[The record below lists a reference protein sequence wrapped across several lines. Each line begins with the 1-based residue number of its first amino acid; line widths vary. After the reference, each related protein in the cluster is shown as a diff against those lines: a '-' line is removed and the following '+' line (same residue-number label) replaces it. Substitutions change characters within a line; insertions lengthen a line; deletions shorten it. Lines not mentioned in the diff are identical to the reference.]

1 MAASWVAAEEPLL
14 ERQYLTGNWN
24 GVRPA
29 LSEYGFQPY
38 FTYVA
43 TMWSNLA
50 GGRATG
56 VRFNGY
62 LDFGF
67 DIDLAKLGTW
77 EGLGLHA
84 DFHWWQ
90 GGRPTKELVGG
101 LLAMALSDWEAA
113 ATFRVFN
120 LYLRQAFDGDRL
132 VLKICCTGPGSLDSF
147 PS

>member
-1 MAASWVAAEEPLL
+1 AAVFEPCCS
-14 ERQYLTGNWN
+14 YAG
-24 GVRPA
+24 
-29 LSEYGFQPY
+29 
-38 FTYVA
+38 
-43 TMWSNLA
+43 TMCTNRA

-67 DIDLAKLGTW
+67 EIDLAKLGTW
-77 EGLGLHA
+77 EGLGFHG

-90 GGRPTKELVGG
+90 GQRPTEQLIGA
-101 LLAMALSDWEAA
+101 LPTMALSYWEAA

-132 VLKICCTGPGSLDSF
+132 VLKIG
-147 PS
+147 